1 VFGKAVA
8 TSDTGRKIMTRRRIT
23 DRFGSARLADNGG
36 ASHSVLLVIIKTMR
50 RARTIHIVISL
61 LLWAPLTAWCQQ
73 DSSASGDVLT
83 LEQAIALALSDNH
96 RVINAELK
104 VGKVEDNL
112 AAAHTFCLSSMH
124 LYTLAY
130 MDGFMIIA
138 WVSVGVIVLI
148 AFMKR
153 TGILFDSQSPKP
165 PGA

>member
-1 VFGKAVA
+1 
-8 TSDTGRKIMTRRRIT
+8 M
-23 DRFGSARLADNGG
+23 
-36 ASHSVLLVIIKTMR
+36 KTMR

-61 LLWAPLTAWCQQ
+61 LLWAPLTIWCQQ

-83 LEQAIALALSDNH
+83 HEQAIALALSDNH
-96 RVINAELK
+96 RVISAKLK

-112 AAAHTFCLSSMH
+112 AAARTFRLPSMH

-130 MDGFMIIA
+130 MDGFMI
-138 WVSVGVIVLI
+138 V

-165 PGA
+165 PGAQRLCRERACRESPE